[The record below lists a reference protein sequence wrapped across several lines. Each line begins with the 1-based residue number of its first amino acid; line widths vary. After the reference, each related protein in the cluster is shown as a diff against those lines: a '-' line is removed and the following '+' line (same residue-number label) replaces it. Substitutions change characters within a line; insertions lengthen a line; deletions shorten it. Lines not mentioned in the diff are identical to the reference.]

1 MTGYMIR
8 DKAKFKEITL
18 FHENRKQKL
27 IDTIAHEKTEIQYL
41 STYIAP
47 LWLFRALSLEIY
59 R

>member
-27 IDTIAHEKTEIQYL
+27 LDTIAHEKTEIQYL
-41 STYIAP
+41 STYIA
-47 LWLFRALSLEIY
+47 SL
-59 R
+59 